1 MRMYWTQERKEKVLA
16 ILRTY
21 KDDSSRGR
29 MGRLF
34 KKVWPDSAPTTAY
47 MRWRNPV
54 WEKTLKEKG
63 FSNFIINPNPGY
75 FANLCKQP
83 NILKEI
89 FQEIMKFPHNLQAG
103 FESAAKLLQRSGMPV
118 TYHSI
123 RNSWYDKESELYQY
137 RMKDAD
143 DVVTAG
149 GHVVLFHYKVLRR
162 NNKREIP
169 DSEHLL
175 EY

>member
-83 NILKEI
+83 NILKPMLSWCVVGLVVINWRIYWEI
-89 FQEIMKFPHNLQAG
+89 K
-103 FESAAKLLQRSGMPV
+103 
-118 TYHSI
+118 
-123 RNSWYDKESELYQY
+123 
-137 RMKDAD
+137 
-143 DVVTAG
+143 
-149 GHVVLFHYKVLRR
+149 
-162 NNKREIP
+162 
-169 DSEHLL
+169 
-175 EY
+175 

>member
-1 MRMYWTQERKEKVLA
+1 MRIYWTQERQEKVLA

-29 MGRLF
+29 MGKLF
-34 KKVWPDSAPTTAY
+34 KKIWPDLAPTTAY

-54 WEKTLKEKG
+54 WEKALKENG
-63 FSNFIINPNPGY
+63 LSNFIINPNYGY
-75 FANLCKQP
+75 FASLCKQP

-175 EY
+175 EF

>member
-1 MRMYWTQERKEKVLA
+1 
-16 ILRTY
+16 
-21 KDDSSRGR
+21 
-29 MGRLF
+29 
-34 KKVWPDSAPTTAY
+34 
-47 MRWRNPV
+47 
-54 WEKTLKEKG
+54 
-63 FSNFIINPNPGY
+63 
-75 FANLCKQP
+75 
-83 NILKEI
+83 
-89 FQEIMKFPHNLQAG
+89 MKFPHNLQAG

-175 EY
+175 ES